1 MCYLIAL
8 DGQSLGAPSGWVA
21 EPSLPR
27 LVRCWQDS
35 SNPHVAWL
43 ASAAA
48 DIFEGWKPHGL
59 TESSGPPPARSS
71 GIS

>member
-1 MCYLIAL
+1 LE
-8 DGQSLGAPSGWVA
+8 GESLGAPSGWVV

-43 ASAAA
+43 ASAGA
-48 DIFEGWKPHGL
+48 DIFEGWI
-59 TESSGPPPARSS
+59 AQ
-71 GIS
+71 